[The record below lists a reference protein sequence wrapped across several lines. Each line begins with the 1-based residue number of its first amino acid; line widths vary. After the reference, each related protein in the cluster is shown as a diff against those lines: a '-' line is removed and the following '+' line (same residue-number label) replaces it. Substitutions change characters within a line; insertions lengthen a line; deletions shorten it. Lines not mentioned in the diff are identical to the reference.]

1 MKKIAVFGRST
12 YSLFFLVVTAIR
24 FKVTGINAGARFLLK
39 TFYVFG
45 GLPGSIASRFLSKG
59 KEDGL
64 KRINNLS
71 FESGCSIREAS
82 KELNRRGYF
91 VERALLNEGLTESI
105 LDYSL
110 SAIGSFRAKDSG
122 EGEMLNV
129 RFNRN
134 NPKSVRFDYT
144 PTTVLKCKEI
154 QTVLADERILA
165 LAQEYLGGQPILDF
179 VAMWWHT
186 KSEKADK
193 NSAQLFHFDMDRLR
207 WVKFFFYVT
216 DVTFENGPH
225 VFIESTHRDFGIPFS
240 LRKRG
245 YTRLEDNIVERVL
258 DKTRWVEFTGGK
270 GTMIAEDTRGLHKG
284 AHVEKGDRLLFQFQF
299 TTSLYG
305 EAEEPDLME
314 LKEDEL
320 TNELRMAMTKYP
332 HVFQKVRVL
341 QGNK

>member
-1 MKKIAVFGRST
+1 MKR
-12 YSLFFLVVTAIR
+12 LVVIGKSIHSLIFLFITSIR
-24 FKVTGINAGARFLLK
+24 FKITGINVGARYLLK
-39 TFYVFG
+39 TFYIFG
-45 GLPGSIASRFLSKG
+45 GLPGSIASRFLSKS
-59 KEDGL
+59 EEIAL
-64 KRINNLS
+64 KKVSTLS
-71 FESGCSIREAS
+71 FRSGYSILEAS
-82 KELNRRGYF
+82 SELRRKGYF
-91 VERALLNEGLTESI
+91 VERALLNERLIESI

-110 SAIGSFRAKDSG
+110 SATGSFRAKDSG
-122 EGEMLNV
+122 EGEMLDV
-129 RFNRN
+129 KFDRN
-134 NPKSVRFDYT
+134 NPRSVRFDYT

-165 LAQEYLGGQPILDF
+165 LSQEYLGCQPILDF

-216 DVTFENGPH
+216 DVTSENGPH

-245 YTRLEDNIVERVL
+245 YARLEDKEIERIV
-258 DKTRWVEFTGGK
+258 DKNRWIEFTGEK

-284 AHVEKGDRLLFQFQF
+284 AHVKNGDRLLFQFQF

-305 EAEEPDLME
+305 EAEEPDLMV
-314 LKEDEL
+314 LKDEEL
-320 TNELRMAMTKYP
+320 TKELRTAMIKYP
-332 HVFQKVRVL
+332 HVFQKIKVL
-341 QGNK
+341 K